1 MQRRSRGRIAAG
13 PLRLQKGGRRLTV
26 IHILEELDLEC
37 EQADLVIFGHTHKA
51 EVRHAQSMLLV
62 NPGET
67 YGWLHGRATAAV
79 VDLANLGVELIDL

>member
-1 MQRRSRGRIAAG
+1 
-13 PLRLQKGGRRLTV
+13 
-26 IHILEELDLEC
+26 
-37 EQADLVIFGHTHKA
+37 
-51 EVRHAQSMLLV
+51 MLLV